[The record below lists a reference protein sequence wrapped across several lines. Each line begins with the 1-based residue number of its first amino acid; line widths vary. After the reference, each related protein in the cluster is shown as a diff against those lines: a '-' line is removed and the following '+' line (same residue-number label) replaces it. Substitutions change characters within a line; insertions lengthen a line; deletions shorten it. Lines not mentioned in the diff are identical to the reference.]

1 MWRKLAI
8 ALTAVSLGLATMPAD
23 VMAAHGGG
31 GGGGGHGGG
40 GGFGGGGHGGGG
52 GFGGG
57 GRGFGGGGFS
67 GAHSFGAPGGFN
79 GGVRS
84 FSAPGGFSRGVPG
97 GAGIMNRGVPS
108 RTFPFA
114 NRALPSAPLA
124 GRRVIGNGRYAWI
137 GHHRHHGRHIF
148 GFIPGVGYG
157 YYWYYDDCYVLTDY
171 GWINM
176 CGYGYDY

>member
-8 ALTAVSLGLATMPAD
+8 ALTAAVSLGVAAMPTG
-23 VMAAHGGG
+23 VMARGGGGG

-40 GGFGGGGHGGGG
+40 GGGFGGGGH
-52 GFGGG
+52 
-57 GRGFGGGGFS
+57 GFGGGGFS
-67 GAHSFGAPGGFN
+67 G

-97 GAGIMNRGVPS
+97 GAFVNRGVGA
-108 RTFPFA
+108 RPFV
-114 NRALPSAPLA
+114 NRGTTSAALA
-124 GRRVIGNGRYAWI
+124 GRRVTGNGRYAWI
-137 GHHRHHGRHIF
+137 GHHRHHGRHIY
-148 GFIPGVGYG
+148 GFIPGIGYG

-176 CGYGYDY
+176 CGYDY